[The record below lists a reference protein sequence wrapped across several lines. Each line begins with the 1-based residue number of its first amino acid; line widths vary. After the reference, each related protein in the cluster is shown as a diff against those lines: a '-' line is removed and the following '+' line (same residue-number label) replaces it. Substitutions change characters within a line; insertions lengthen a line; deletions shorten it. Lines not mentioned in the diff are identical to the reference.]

1 MSFASLH
8 NLQTSYAMKKNTLTY
23 AIIGGF
29 LIFSTILLVSCNSS
43 ADNQVPVEEGKTAGM
58 DTVTAQ
64 SNTDTNLLPQ
74 AVPIVEKTN
83 ILPQIVTPKPVVK
96 KSPITTKANAAKQKS
111 EGETPPANV
120 AESKTPVVAPA
131 VSTSTPEAETKP
143 APTVSTPKSP
153 KVAHVTFTLKSVKA
167 VIKGSSSLHDW
178 ESAITQ
184 MEGKGSFETKDD
196 ALVAIKDVVIKIAV
210 KGIKSTE
217 GKKMDNKTYE
227 TFKADNN
234 PYITYTFS
242 NAIVKTN
249 ASNMVTIE
257 APGKLTMAGNTLSTP
272 LSATGKKLPN
282 GDLQLSF
289 SKKLKMT
296 DFKMEPPVMLLGTIK
311 VGDGITVDFDFV
323 LERTK

>member
-1 MSFASLH
+1 M
-8 NLQTSYAMKKNTLTY
+8 NKNTLTY
-23 AIIGGF
+23 AFIGWI
-29 LIFSTILLVSCNSS
+29 LVSSTIFLESCNSS
-43 ADNQVPVEEGKTAGM
+43 ADNQVPIEAGKTVGM
-58 DTVTAQ
+58 DTSIAQ
-64 SNTDTNLLPQ
+64 SNADTSVFVQ
-74 AVPIVEKTN
+74 AVPIIEKTN
-83 ILPQIVTPKPVVK
+83 IVPQTGTPIPAAK
-96 KSPITTKANAAKQKS
+96 KSPIATKTNPAKQKS
-111 EGETPPANV
+111 GVETPPSNA
-120 AESKTPVVAPA
+120 SSTKTPDVAQP
-131 VSTSTPEAETKP
+131 VSTVTPKEETKP

-153 KVAHVTFTLKSVKA
+153 KVAQVAFTLKPTKA

-196 ALVAIKDVVIKIAV
+196 ALVAVKDVVIKIAV

-227 TFKADNN
+227 TFNADKN
-234 PYITYTFS
+234 PYITYTLS
-242 NAIVKTN
+242 NAVVKVN
-249 ASNMVTIE
+249 ASNVVTME
-257 APGKLTMAGNTLSTP
+257 APGKLTMAGNTQSTP

-311 VGDGITVDFDFV
+311 VGDEITVEFDFV
-323 LERTK
+323 LERA